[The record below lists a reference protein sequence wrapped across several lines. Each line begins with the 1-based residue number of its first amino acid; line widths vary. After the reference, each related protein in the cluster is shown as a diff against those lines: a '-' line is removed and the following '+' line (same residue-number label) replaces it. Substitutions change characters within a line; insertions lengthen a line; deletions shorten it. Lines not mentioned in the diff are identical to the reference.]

1 MLRRTLAV
9 FLGSASSLA
18 AAVLAPSPSPAQ
30 ACKPEV
36 LGPEPYEQKV
46 AATSLHCSKP
56 SEQCSGNH
64 EGSVAYTWPAD
75 PKTHAPRTTLLQS
88 VAAFLTSPVAEPQ
101 VRLLSAWLYEPGR
114 WHMASDYGVDGTQ
127 SFVGRAA
134 AAGRVIFVGW
144 DGFSGNTVIVSHDVG
159 GVKDAYRTISM
170 HLRNG
175 ATRDC
180 ASSWN
185 ESVRQAPQGS
195 PMLAMYKGQLAKTG
209 CTEDPKT
216 RKPDPKFWGTD
227 QDTLTPGL
235 LGRQVTAGAVLG
247 KAGDTGPGGFATMEN
262 PNVHLHVFYARRD
275 PADGAWVLFDPW
287 GVYGVASCYPAGTPK
302 GRSAQGF
309 PSAWK

>member
-1 MLRRTLAV
+1 MQRLFLAV
-9 FLGSASSLA
+9 LLLTSARLTSAAPPASPGS
-18 AAVLAPSPSPAQ
+18 

-36 LGPEPYEQKV
+36 VGPEPYEQKV

-56 SEQCSGNH
+56 AEQCSGNH

-75 PKTHAPRTTLLQS
+75 PKTHAPRTALLES
-88 VAAFLTSPVAEPQ
+88 VAAFLSPPVQEPQ
-101 VRLLSAWLYEPGR
+101 VRLLSGWLYEPGR
-114 WHMASDYGVDGTQ
+114 WHMAMDYGIDGAQ
-127 SFVGRAA
+127 SFTAHAA
-134 AAGRVIFVGW
+134 AAGRVVFVGW

-159 GVKDAYRTISM
+159 GVRDAYRTISM
-170 HLRNG
+170 HLRDG
-175 ATRDC
+175 AAHDC

-195 PMLAMYKGQLAKTG
+195 PMLAVYKSQLERTG
-209 CTEDPKT
+209 CTENPKA

-227 QDTLTPGL
+227 KDTLTPDL
-235 LGRQVTAGAVLG
+235 LGRQINAGAILG

-287 GVYGVASCYPAGTPK
+287 GVYGVASCYPAGVSRGK
-302 GRSAQGF
+302 SAQGF